1 MKLTCV
7 FACLFSTVAAVALF
21 RAAAA
26 AGSQLATIGFA
37 IAGASAATSA
47 LIFGRGARE
56 ICRLERG
63 RK

>member
-1 MKLTCV
+1 MKLVCV
-7 FACLFSTVAAVALF
+7 FASIFSTVAAVALF

-26 AGSQLATIGFA
+26 AGSQLATVGFA